1 MATIVAATSAL
12 TAVLHVVAAYGFHRT
27 NAVFARNVFAICSG
41 IWVGL
46 TVFWGTR

>member
-1 MATIVAATSAL
+1 MSALVAALSAL
-12 TAVLHVVAAYGFHRT
+12 TAVAHVVAAYGFHRT
-27 NAVFARNVFAICSG
+27 NAVFARNAYVACAG